1 MCPDTRWNHGK
12 VPSLGGETRGF
23 YLIRGPR
30 ELSAAYRYTTR
41 SCSILFV
48 TLPSTFHHV
57 IRWNVLFL
65 FISTFATPPCIDRK
79 ALCWHGPEGAAVA
92 GAAVVAARGGVSG
105 GECGDRKDERI
116 TCALSQGTWP
126 GRGLEHSM

>member
-1 MCPDTRWNHGK
+1 MCY
-12 VPSLGGETRGF
+12 F
-23 YLIRGPR
+23 YLSP
-30 ELSAAYRYTTR
+30 L
-41 SCSILFV
+41 LQ
-48 TLPSTFHHV
+48 H
-57 IRWNVLFL
+57 
-65 FISTFATPPCIDRK
+65 PPGIDRK